1 MEGSIMNIIK
11 NQVKGTIRF
20 ENLGKKGKIKI
31 VKTDDSIVI
40 TVKYDENEDTIFYDT
55 TTIDIGKILLDI
67 YKTIGIEFD
76 YISMSND
83 EYSFLEDIVGILE
96 NIGIR
101 TDPIIKSVDTVNIK
115 VSNMVLNNGSEIF
128 DVDILDKY
136 GTHLFSYIKDNVIC
150 SNEDAIAIAIGEYYK
165 DRFNKIKLFIDEMV
179 LKFGCKPDDVFSTC
193 STSLYHN
200 LINDTGSDEKEN
212 KEND

>member
-1 MEGSIMNIIK
+1 MAKTASY
-11 NQVKGTIRF
+11 T
-20 ENLGKKGKIKI
+20 KKGKIKI

-40 TVKYDENEDTIFYDT
+40 TVTYDENENTIFYDT
-55 TTIDIGKILLDI
+55 TTIDIGKILSDI

-83 EYSFLEDIVGILE
+83 EYSFLKAIVGFLE

-115 VSNMVLNNGSEIF
+115 VSVTNEPKIF
-128 DVDILDKY
+128 NVDIIDKY

-165 DRFNKIKLFIDEMV
+165 DRFSKIKLFIDEMV
-179 LKFGCKPDDVFSTC
+179 LKFGC
-193 STSLYHN
+193 
-200 LINDTGSDEKEN
+200 NDSDKEN
-212 KEND
+212 GEND

>member
-11 NQVKGTIRF
+11 NRIKGTIRF

-40 TVKYDENEDTIFYDT
+40 TVTYDENENTILYDT
-55 TTIDIGKILLDI
+55 TTIDIGKILSDI
-67 YKTIGIEFD
+67 YKAIGIEFD

-83 EYSFLEDIVGILE
+83 EYSFQKAIVGFLE

-115 VSNMVLNNGSEIF
+115 VSVTNEPKIF
-128 DVDILDKY
+128 NVDIIDKY

-150 SNEDAIAIAIGEYYK
+150 SNEYGIAIAIGEYYK
-165 DRFNKIKLFIDEMV
+165 DRFSKIKLFIDEMV

-193 STSLYHN
+193 NTSLYHN
-200 LINDTGSDEKEN
+200 LINDTDSDKKEN
-212 KEND
+212 GEND

>member
-1 MEGSIMNIIK
+1 MNIIK
-11 NQVKGTIRF
+11 NRIKGTIRF

-40 TVKYDENEDTIFYDT
+40 TVTYDENENTILYDT
-55 TTIDIGKILLDI
+55 TTIDIGKILSDI

-83 EYSFLEDIVGILE
+83 EYSFQKAIVGFLE

-101 TDPIIKSVDTVNIK
+101 TDPNDPNIKSVDTVNIK
-115 VSNMVLNNGSEIF
+115 VSVTNEPKIF
-128 DVDILDKY
+128 NVDIIDKY

-165 DRFNKIKLFIDEMV
+165 DRFSKIKLFIDEMV

-193 STSLYHN
+193 NANASLYHN
-200 LINDTGSDEKEN
+200 LINDTDSDKKEN
-212 KEND
+212 GEND

>member
-1 MEGSIMNIIK
+1 MNIIK
-11 NQVKGTIRF
+11 NRIKGTIRF

-40 TVKYDENEDTIFYDT
+40 TVTYDENENTILYDT
-55 TTIDIGKILLDI
+55 TTIDIGKILSDI

-83 EYSFLEDIVGILE
+83 EYSFQKAIVGFLE

-101 TDPIIKSVDTVNIK
+101 TDPNDPNIKSVDTVNIK
-115 VSNMVLNNGSEIF
+115 VSVTNEPKIF
-128 DVDILDKY
+128 NVDIIDKY

-165 DRFNKIKLFIDEMV
+165 DRFSKIKLFINDMV

-193 STSLYHN
+193 NTSLYHN
-200 LINDTGSDEKEN
+200 LINDTDSDKKEN
-212 KEND
+212 GEND